1 MAVRGALFDD
11 TGLSLLVTAC
21 EKCDAAQS
29 RITESVSQACLSCKL
44 PIWINSPW
52 AIEFTR

>member
-1 MAVRGALFDD
+1 MAVGGALFDD

-44 PIWINSPW
+44 HIWINSPW